1 MPLKLVF
8 ASLSLGISG
17 AVAQNFWFSLYVSTS
32 IRYFFQ
38 LKIFHSHSGD
48 SYTQTGFNYPGAGT
62 AQPSSGNPLGNPPYP
77 GWTATGGEN
86 WVDYVTTT
94 YNNSEVLTYNY
105 AYGGAVIDRNLVTPY
120 QESVVTLTEQVN
132 DQFLE
137 QVGTVDGWTSENA
150 LFSVWIGINDIG
162 NSFWLSDRDA

>member
-1 MPLKLVF
+1 M
-8 ASLSLGISG
+8 
-17 AVAQNFWFSLYVSTS
+17 
-32 IRYFFQ
+32 
-38 LKIFHSHSGD
+38 
-48 SYTQTGFNYPGAGT
+48 
-62 AQPSSGNPLGNPPYP
+62 
-77 GWTATGGEN
+77 
-86 WVDYVTTT
+86 TTE

-137 QVGTVDGWTSENA
+137 QVGTIDGWTSENA